1 MKRAA
6 QEKSAAA
13 PDGETAPI
21 RPLRDGRFHQLLDL
35 AREGDLGAIAELWN
49 RYAFHFPEEES

>member
-1 MKRAA
+1 MKRAV
-6 QEKSAAA
+6 QKKLAAA
-13 PDGETAPI
+13 PGDKAAPV

-49 RYAFHFPEEES
+49 RYGYRFPEDEP

>member
-6 QEKSAAA
+6 QKKRAVTPGEKGA
-13 PDGETAPI
+13 PA
-21 RPLRDGRFHQLLDL
+21 RPLRDGRFYQLLDL

-49 RYAFHFPEEES
+49 RYGYRFPEDEP

>member
-6 QEKSAAA
+6 QKKRAATPSDKA
-13 PDGETAPI
+13 PPAH
-21 RPLRDGRFHQLLDL
+21 PLRDGRFHQLLDL

-49 RYAFHFPEEES
+49 RYGYRFPEDEL